1 MKRGS
6 TEWTPIYLVIVAA
19 IALVL
24 IVTFIK
30 PMLQQGAGAAEANTQ
45 AAIDVAK
52 AGLFLVTVN

>member
-19 IALVL
+19 IALIL
-24 IVTFIK
+24 IITFVK
-30 PMLQQGAGAAEANTQ
+30 PLLQQSAGAAESNTQ

-52 AGLFLVTVN
+52 AGLFLAGR